1 MASDQRPGGRLVAW
15 ASGREQRKGLRA
27 RDAAILIVVVW
38 FLAIVVFGIAEH
50 LVEPKTFPTVWLGM
64 WWSLVTV
71 TTVGYGDVVPV
82 GTAGRIIASFLLLGG
97 LAFLTV
103 IIAMITGG
111 FVSRYQRKS
120 DAASEE
126 RIFQRLEELGAAV
139 EELHVE
145 LRELRR
151 DNGIRDGIVGPAS
164 RLAARV
170 AFGVTAHSVEWA
182 CANVV
187 AGPGG
192 VHVQLRSQGDERRGS
207 SHGRGRARQRRPQ
220 AVRRRSRRLD
230 RQVAALG
237 PPRIRLHD
245 LWHSYATHRLPG
257 LDRDAASQKRARTVW
272 SGPSDLHL
280 LW

>member
-1 MASDQRPGGRLVAW
+1 MASDQKPGGRLVAW

-111 FVSRYQRKS
+111 FVARYQRKS
-120 DAASEE
+120 DAASED
-126 RIFQRLEELGAAV
+126 RIFQRMEELSRAV
-139 EELHVE
+139 EEIHAE

-151 DNGIRDGIVGPAS
+151 DNDIE
-164 RLAARV
+164 
-170 AFGVTAHSVEWA
+170 T
-182 CANVV
+182 
-187 AGPGG
+187 
-192 VHVQLRSQGDERRGS
+192 GS
-207 SHGRGRARQRRPQ
+207 SGQRA
-220 AVRRRSRRLD
+220 D
-230 RQVAALG
+230 
-237 PPRIRLHD
+237 
-245 LWHSYATHRLPG
+245 
-257 LDRDAASQKRARTVW
+257 
-272 SGPSDLHL
+272 
-280 LW
+280 